1 VYLNHRLWAFT
12 EGVRL
17 RIAGTTL
24 AGLLAV
30 LAGTARLALLGWVLG
45 RVLAGD
51 SLAHLAWP
59 VAGVAALVA
68 GRGLLE
74 YGRTMVAHHTAARVQ
89 WRLRGRIYE
98 QITALGPAHFT
109 QTRTGDVILSVVEG
123 VQQLEVYFGQ
133 YLPQLFVSALTPFLI
148 FAVVA
153 VIDLRLAAVFLAAAL
168 GTFLLPTLWHRWD
181 SRHSLARSTAYAAY
195 GAEFL
200 DAIQGLRTLAAF
212 GQSQSRAQLLEE
224 RGRALFQA
232 TMWLLSTN
240 TLARGISDVCIAMG
254 AAVALAIGAHR
265 VQAGQMELTA
275 LVVVLML
282 GVEIFRPLRELRVVL
297 HQGMLGLSAAQGI
310 LALLAVHPQVTDAA
324 RTPDATRVNDAVGGL
339 GGGATPLPPDQ
350 NNRFTANPPIA
361 NPLTA
366 NPLTANPPI
375 DPSITFEHVTFAY
388 PGGRRAALEELSFRV
403 AAGERVG
410 VVGASGAGKSTIS
423 RLLLRFADPT
433 TGRVTIGGRDLR
445 ALSLHELRRLI
456 AVVSQDTYLFHG
468 TIEENLRM
476 GRPEASQAE
485 LEAAARSA
493 NVHDAIAALP
503 QGYQTVVGERGVRLS
518 GGQRQRIA
526 IARALLRDAPILI
539 LDEAL
544 SSVDAESEA
553 AIQDAL
559 DRLMRGRTTLIF
571 AHRLSSIIGADRILV
586 LDEGRVAESGT
597 HAALMAGDGVYRRLM
612 TGQAAGARDEIF
624 ADGGDEDVVGSNGD
638 ARAPRDTAAAGAPT
652 EEPPAVLRAA
662 GPSWWEVGRI
672 LVGLAAGYHA
682 RLVVTFVLGVA
693 RVAALIGV
701 GLLSALVVR
710 AVSRGEA
717 TRGLLVA
724 LLIVAPLAGVLH
736 WLESWFAH
744 DMAYRLL
751 ADMRMRFFRKLV
763 ALGPA
768 YLASRRTGDLLG
780 VATHDI
786 ELIEYFFAHTI
797 TPGLVAVLVPAVVLA
812 TLATF
817 GWPMALAVLPFL
829 AYAGLSPVLGRA
841 RIDRLSARARE
852 ASGELNAHAVDS
864 VQGLAEIVAFQQE
877 ARRGEALTD
886 RARAYADARMPF
898 LADLARQS
906 ALQEVATGLGGL
918 AVTMAGAALV
928 AAGRLESA
936 MLPLLTLLAMS
947 AFVPVW
953 EIAQVGRQLADTLAA
968 TRRVHAVHGEPV
980 LIADGPGVARPR
992 ARREDAAAIALH
1004 GVTFTYP
1011 GRRQPALLD
1020 VSFTVPAG
1028 ATVALVGPS
1037 GAGKTTIA
1045 SLLLRFWDPNAGAI
1059 TLGGHDLRQWTLE
1072 DLRRHIA
1079 LVAQDTHLFN
1089 DTLGGNIRIAR
1100 PEATEAEL
1108 AAAMEGAA
1116 LLPLVRS
1123 LPDGL
1128 DTRVGERG
1136 LQLSGGQ
1143 RQRVAIA
1150 RAFLRDAPVL
1160 ILDEATSHLDAV
1172 NEQVVQ
1178 EALTSLARARTTIV
1192 IAHRLSTVRAADQIV
1207 VLDEGRLIEQGR
1219 HEDLLRRRGLYA
1231 RLVSRQVA
1239 AAIAS

>member
-1 VYLNHRLWAFT
+1 MYLNPRLWAFT
-12 EGVRL
+12 RGVRL
-17 RIAGTTL
+17 RIVGTTL

-51 SLAHLAWP
+51 SLARLVWP
-59 VAGVAALVA
+59 VAGVATLIAL
-68 GRGLLE
+68 RGLLE

-89 WRLRGRIYE
+89 HRLRGRLYE
-98 QITALGPAHFT
+98 QITALGPAHFI

-133 YLPQLFVSALTPFLI
+133 FLPQLFVSALTPFLI

-153 VIDLRLAAVFLAAAL
+153 AIDLPLAFVFLVAAI
-168 GTFLLPTLWHRWD
+168 GSFLMPTLWHRWD
-181 SRHSLARSTAYAAY
+181 SRHSLARSRSYAAY

-212 GQSQSRAQLLEE
+212 GQSQSRARLLEE

-240 TLARGISDVCIAMG
+240 TLARGISDVCIALG
-254 AAVALAIGAHR
+254 AATALAIGSYR
-265 VQAGQMELTA
+265 VQGGHMELTA

-282 GVEIFRPLRELRVVL
+282 GVEIFRPLRELRTVL
-297 HQGMLGLSAAQGI
+297 HQGMLGLSAAQSI
-310 LALLAVHPQVTDAA
+310 LALLALKPSVADTA
-324 RTPDATRVNDAVGGL
+324 G
-339 GGGATPLPPDQ
+339 
-350 NNRFTANPPIA
+350 NRSQKLAPA
-361 NPLTA
+361 
-366 NPLTANPPI
+366 
-375 DPSITFEHVTFAY
+375 ITFEGVTFSY
-388 PGGRRAALEELSFRV
+388 PGGRRAALEELSFSV

-433 TGRVTIGGRDLR
+433 TGRVTIGGHDLR
-445 ALSLHELRRLI
+445 ELSLRDLRRLI

-476 GRPEASQAE
+476 GRPDASQAE
-485 LEAAARSA
+485 LETAARNA
-493 NVHDAIAALP
+493 NMHDAILALP

-571 AHRLSSIIGADRILV
+571 AHRLSSIIGADRLLV

-597 HAALMAGDGVYRRLM
+597 HTALMAGDGVYRRLM
-612 TGQAAGARDEIF
+612 AGQAAGGPDGVIGDGRDGAAAAEPG
-624 ADGGDEDVVGSNGD
+624 AAPASGD
-638 ARAPRDTAAAGAPT
+638 AAVGAPT
-652 EEPPAVLRAA
+652 AEPAAILRAA
-662 GPSWWEVGRI
+662 GPGWWEVGRI
-672 LVGLAAGYHA
+672 LIAMASGYHG

-710 AVSRGEA
+710 AVSRGEPTGA
-717 TRGLLVA
+717 WLVS

-736 WLESWFAH
+736 WLESWLAH

-763 ALGPA
+763 ELGPA

-797 TPGLVAVLVPAVVLA
+797 TPGLVAVLVPAVVLG

-829 AYAGLSPVLGRA
+829 AYAALSPVLGRG

-852 ASGELNAHAVDS
+852 ASGELNAHTVDS
-864 VQGLAEIVAFQQE
+864 VQGLGEIVAFQQE
-877 ARRGEALTD
+877 AQRGEALA
-886 RARAYADARMPF
+886 ARALAYAGARMPF

-906 ALQEVATGLGGL
+906 ALQDVATGLGGL
-918 AVTMAGAALV
+918 AVTLVGAWLV
-928 AAGRLESA
+928 AAGRLEGA

-980 LIADGPGVARPR
+980 RIADGPGVPGP
-992 ARREDAAAIALH
+992 RREEAAAIALH

-1011 GRRQPALLD
+1011 GRRQPALQD

-1028 ATVALVGPS
+1028 AMVALVGPS

-1045 SLLLRFWDPNAGAI
+1045 SLLLRFWDPDAGAI
-1059 TLGGHDLRQWTLE
+1059 TLGGHDLRRWRLE
-1072 DLRRHIA
+1072 GLRREIA

-1100 PEATEAEL
+1100 PEATPAEVEAAIER
-1108 AAAMEGAA
+1108 AS

-1123 LPDGL
+1123 LPEGL

-1150 RAFLRDAPVL
+1150 RAFLREAPVL

-1178 EALTSLARARTTIV
+1178 EALAGLTRSRTTIV

-1207 VLDEGRLIEQGR
+1207 VLDEGRVVEQGR
-1219 HEDLLRRRGLYA
+1219 HDDLLRRRGLYA

>member
-1 VYLNHRLWAFT
+1 VYIDGWLWAFT
-12 EGVRL
+12 RGVRL
-17 RIAGTTL
+17 RIAGATL
-24 AGLLAV
+24 AGLLSV
-30 LAGTARLALLGWVLG
+30 LVGTARLALLGWVLG
-45 RVLAGD
+45 RLLGGD
-51 SLAHLAWP
+51 SLGRLAWP

-68 GRGLLE
+68 LRGVLE
-74 YGRTMVAHHTAARVQ
+74 YGRAMVAHHTAARVQ
-89 WRLRGRIYE
+89 ARLRGTLYA

-109 QTRTGDVILSVVEG
+109 QARTGDVILSVVEG

-133 YLPQLFVSALTPFLI
+133 YLPQLFVSALTPLLI
-148 FAVVA
+148 FAIVA
-153 VIDLRLAAVFLAAAL
+153 AIDLPLAGVILAAAVA
-168 GTFLLPTLWHRWD
+168 TFLLPAFWHRWD
-181 SRHSLARSTAYAAY
+181 SRHSLARSQAYKAY

-212 GQSQSRAQLLEE
+212 GQSGARARLLEE
-224 RGRALFQA
+224 RGRSLFQA
-232 TMWLLSTN
+232 TMWLLGTN
-240 TLARGISDVCIAMG
+240 TMARGISDVCIALG
-254 AAVALAIGAHR
+254 AAVALALGAHR
-265 VQAGQMELTA
+265 VQAGSMELTA

-282 GVEIFRPLRELRVVL
+282 GVEIFRPLRELRTVL

-310 LALLAVHPQVTDAA
+310 RQLLAVKPQVLDIG
-324 RTPDATRVNDAVGGL
+324 TRESTTNSTTASGPSQAVGGL
-339 GGGATPLPPDQ
+339 GGGAAPLPPDQ
-350 NNRFTANPPIA
+350 DNRFIAAPPIQ
-361 NPLTA
+361 
-366 NPLTANPPI
+366 
-375 DPSITFEHVTFAY
+375 PSIAFEHVTFAY
-388 PGGRRAALEELSFRV
+388 PGGRGPALRELAFQV
-403 AAGERVG
+403 AAGERIG

-433 TGRVTIGGRDLR
+433 AGRVTVGGHDLR
-445 ALSLHELRRLI
+445 ELSLHDLRRLI

-468 TIEENLRM
+468 TVEDNLRM
-476 GRPEASQAE
+476 GRPDASQAE
-485 LEAAARSA
+485 LEAAARDA
-493 NVHDAIAALP
+493 NVHDTIVALP
-503 QGYQTVVGERGVRLS
+503 QGYRTVVGERGVRLS

-553 AIQDAL
+553 AIQEAL

-597 HAALMAGDGVYRRLM
+597 HATLMARDGVYRRLM
-612 TGQAAGARDEIF
+612 AGQA
-624 ADGGDEDVVGSNGD
+624 GGGRGGGLGD
-638 ARAPRDTAAAGAPT
+638 AASEEAESAAATAGDVGGGG
-652 EEPPAVLRAA
+652 EEAPAVLRAT
-662 GPSWWEVGRI
+662 GPGWREVGRI
-672 LVGLAAGYHA
+672 LFGLASGYHG

-710 AVSRGEA
+710 AVSRGEP
-717 TRGLLVA
+717 TRALLAA
-724 LLIVAPLAGVLH
+724 LLIVAPSAGVLH
-736 WLESWFAH
+736 WLESWLAH

-768 YLASRRTGDLLG
+768 YLSARRTGDLLG

-797 TPGLVAVLVPAVVLA
+797 TPGLVAVLVPAVVLG
-812 TLATF
+812 TLAVF
-817 GWPMALAVLPFL
+817 GWAMAAAVVPFL

-877 ARRGEALTD
+877 AHRGEALTARATAYA
-886 RARAYADARMPF
+886 RARIPF

-906 ALQEVATGLGGL
+906 ALQDVATGLGGL
-918 AVTMAGAALV
+918 AVTVVGAWLV
-928 AAGRLESA
+928 ASGRLEGA

-968 TRRVHAVHGEPV
+968 TRRVHAVHAEPV
-980 LIADGPGVARPR
+980 RIADGPGVALPGPR
-992 ARREDAAAIALH
+992 RDDAAAIALH
-1004 GVTFTYP
+1004 DVTFTYP
-1011 GRRQPALLD
+1011 GRRRPALAA

-1045 SLLLRFWDPNAGAI
+1045 SLLLRFWDPERGAI
-1059 TLGGHDLRQWTLE
+1059 TLGGHDLRAWALE

-1089 DTLGGNIRIAR
+1089 DTLAGNIRIAR
-1100 PEATEAEL
+1100 PDASGAEL
-1108 AAAMEGAA
+1108 AAAIERAA
-1116 LLPLVRS
+1116 LGLLVAGLPE
-1123 LPDGL
+1123 GL
-1128 DTRVGERG
+1128 DTKVGERG

-1172 NEQVVQ
+1172 NEQIVQ
-1178 EALTSLARARTTIV
+1178 EALVSLARARTTIV

-1207 VLDEGRLIEQGR
+1207 VLDEGRVIEQGR

-1239 AAIAS
+1239 AVVAS

>member
-1 VYLNHRLWAFT
+1 VYLNRRLWAFT
-12 EGVRL
+12 RGVRL

-30 LAGTARLALLGWVLG
+30 LAGSARLALLGWVLG

-51 SLAHLAWP
+51 SLAELAWP
-59 VAGVAALVA
+59 VAGVAALIA
-68 GRGLLE
+68 LRGLLE

-89 WRLRGRIYE
+89 RGLRGRLYD

-109 QTRTGDVILSVVEG
+109 HTRTGDVILSVVEG

-153 VIDLRLAAVFLAAAL
+153 AIDPPLASVFLLAAIA
-168 GTFLLPTLWHRWD
+168 TFLLPTLWHRWD
-181 SRHSLARSTAYAAY
+181 SRHSLARSKAYAAY

-200 DAIQGLRTLAAF
+200 DAVQGLRTLAAF
-212 GQSQSRAQLLEE
+212 GQSQSRARLLEE

-254 AAVALAIGAHR
+254 ASVALAIGAYR

-310 LALLAVHPQVTDAA
+310 LSLLALKPSV
-324 RTPDATRVNDAVGGL
+324 
-339 GGGATPLPPDQ
+339 PDQ
-350 NNRFTANPPIA
+350 GQGQSPSQG
-361 NPLTA
+361 LE
-366 NPLTANPPI
+366 
-375 DPSITFEHVTFAY
+375 PSIGFEGVTFSY
-388 PGGRRAALEELSFRV
+388 PGGRGPALEQLSFRV

-433 TGRVTIGGRDLR
+433 VGRVTLGGRDLR
-445 ALSLHELRRLI
+445 ELSLRELRRLI

-476 GRPEASQAE
+476 GRPEASQAA

-493 NVHDAIAALP
+493 NIHDAIAALP

-559 DRLMRGRTTLIF
+559 DRLMRGRTTVIF

-597 HAALMAGDGVYRRLM
+597 HPELIARDGAYRRLM
-612 TGQAAGARDEIF
+612 AGQAGGGAAVL
-624 ADGGDEDVVGSNGD
+624 ADGGAEAAAERNGD
-638 ARAPRDTAAAGAPT
+638 ARAPVDEAPAAPAA
-652 EEPPAVLRAA
+652 EAPAVLRAA
-662 GPSWWEVGRI
+662 GPGWREVGRI
-672 LVGLAAGYHA
+672 LMGMAAGYHG

-710 AVSRGEA
+710 AVSRGEPTGA
-717 TRGLLVA
+717 LLVA

-736 WLESWFAH
+736 WLESWLAH

-763 ALGPA
+763 ELGPA

-812 TLATF
+812 TLAAF

-829 AYAGLSPVLGRA
+829 AYAALSPVLGRA

-852 ASGELNAHAVDS
+852 ASGELNAHTVDS

-877 ARRGEALTD
+877 AERGLALSE
-886 RARAYADARMPF
+886 RARAYAGARMPF

-906 ALQEVATGLGGL
+906 TLQEVATGLGGL
-918 AVTMAGAALV
+918 AVTLVGAWLV
-928 AAGRLESA
+928 AAGRLEGA

-980 LIADGPGVARPR
+980 RIADGPGVPGPR
-992 ARREDAAAIALH
+992 RGEAAAIALH
-1004 GVTFTYP
+1004 AVTFTYP

-1045 SLLLRFWDPNAGAI
+1045 SLLLRFWDPGAGAI
-1059 TLGGHDLRQWTLE
+1059 TLAGHDLRQWRL
-1072 DLRRHIA
+1072 DALRREIA

-1100 PEATEAEL
+1100 PEAIPAEV
-1108 AAAMEGAA
+1108 AAAVERAS
-1116 LLPLVRS
+1116 LVPLVRA
-1123 LPDGL
+1123 LPEGL

-1178 EALTSLARARTTIV
+1178 EALAGLARARTTIV

-1207 VLDEGRLIEQGR
+1207 VLDEGRVVEQGR
-1219 HEDLLRRRGLYA
+1219 HDDLVRRRGLYA

-1239 AAIAS
+1239 AIAS

>member
-1 VYLNHRLWAFT
+1 VYLNSRLWAFT
-12 EGVRL
+12 QGVRL

-51 SLAHLAWP
+51 SLAKLAWP
-59 VAGVAALVA
+59 VGGVAALIA
-68 GRGLLE
+68 LRGLLE

-89 WRLRGRIYE
+89 RRLRGRLYE

-133 YLPQLFVSALTPFLI
+133 FLPQLFVSALTPFLI
-148 FAVVA
+148 FVVVA
-153 VIDLRLAAVFLAAAL
+153 TIDLPLASVFFLAAIA
-168 GTFLLPTLWHRWD
+168 TFLMPTLWHRWD
-181 SRHSLARSTAYAAY
+181 SRHSLARSKTYAAY

-200 DAIQGLRTLAAF
+200 DAVQGLRTLAAF
-212 GQSQSRAQLLEE
+212 GQSQSRARLLEE

-240 TLARGISDVCIAMG
+240 TLARGISDVCIALG
-254 AAVALAIGAHR
+254 AAGALAIGAYR
-265 VQAGQMELTA
+265 VQAGHMELTA

-282 GVEIFRPLRELRVVL
+282 GVEIFRPLRELRTVL
-297 HQGMLGLSAAQGI
+297 HQGMLGLSAAQSI
-310 LALLAVHPQVTDAA
+310 LALLALKPTVAD
-324 RTPDATRVNDAVGGL
+324 
-339 GGGATPLPPDQ
+339 
-350 NNRFTANPPIA
+350 TASNGNQKLAPA
-361 NPLTA
+361 
-366 NPLTANPPI
+366 
-375 DPSITFEHVTFAY
+375 ITFEGVTFSY
-388 PGGRRAALEELSFRV
+388 PGGRRAALEELSFSV

-433 TGRVTIGGRDLR
+433 AGRVTIGGHDLR
-445 ALSLHELRRLI
+445 ALSLRDLRRLI

-476 GRPEASQAE
+476 GRPDASQAE
-485 LEAAARSA
+485 LEAAARDA
-493 NVHDAIAALP
+493 NMHDAIAALP

-553 AIQDAL
+553 AIQGAL
-559 DRLMRGRTTLIF
+559 DRLMRGRTTLVF

-597 HAALMAGDGVYRRLM
+597 HTALMAGDGVYRRLM
-612 TGQAAGARDEIF
+612 MGQAAGGAGGVIGDGRDGAV
-624 ADGGDEDVVGSNGD
+624 ADENGD
-638 ARAPRDTAAAGAPT
+638 APAADDTAANAPAA
-652 EEPPAVLRAA
+652 EPATILRAS
-662 GPSWWEVGRI
+662 GPGWWEVGRI
-672 LVGLAAGYHA
+672 LIAMASGYHA

-710 AVSRGEA
+710 AVSRGEPTGA
-717 TRGLLVA
+717 WLVS

-736 WLESWFAH
+736 WLESWLAH

-763 ALGPA
+763 ELGPA

-812 TLATF
+812 TLAIF
-817 GWPMALAVLPFL
+817 GWPLALAVLPFL
-829 AYAGLSPVLGRA
+829 AYAALSPVLGRT

-852 ASGELNAHAVDS
+852 ASGELNAHTVDS
-864 VQGLAEIVAFQQE
+864 VQGLGEIVAFQQE
-877 ARRGEALTD
+877 AQRGEALA
-886 RARAYADARMPF
+886 ARAMAYAGARMPF

-918 AVTMAGAALV
+918 AVTLAGAWLV
-928 AAGRLESA
+928 AGGRLEGA

-953 EIAQVGRQLADTLAA
+953 EIAQVGRQLADTLAS

-980 LIADGPGVARPR
+980 RIADGPGVPGPR
-992 ARREDAAAIALH
+992 RGEAAAIALH

-1028 ATVALVGPS
+1028 AMVALVGPS

-1045 SLLLRFWDPNAGAI
+1045 SLLLRFWDPDSGVI
-1059 TLGGHDLRQWTLE
+1059 TLGGHDLRRWRLE
-1072 DLRRHIA
+1072 GMRREIA

-1100 PEATEAEL
+1100 PEATAAEV
-1108 AAAMEGAA
+1108 AAAIEAA
-1116 LLPLVRS
+1116 SLLPLVRS
-1123 LPDGL
+1123 LPEGL

-1150 RAFLRDAPVL
+1150 RAFLREAPVL

-1178 EALTSLARARTTIV
+1178 EALAGLTRARTTIV

-1207 VLDEGRLIEQGR
+1207 VLDEGRVVEQGR
-1219 HEDLLRRRGLYA
+1219 HDDLLRRRGLYA

>member
-1 VYLNHRLWAFT
+1 MYIDGWLWAFT
-12 EGVRL
+12 RGVRL
-17 RIAGTTL
+17 RIAGATL
-24 AGLLAV
+24 AGLLSV
-30 LAGTARLALLGWVLG
+30 LVGTARLALLGWVLG
-45 RVLAGD
+45 RLLGGD
-51 SLAHLAWP
+51 SLGRLAWP

-68 GRGLLE
+68 LRGVLE
-74 YGRTMVAHHTAARVQ
+74 YGRAMVAHHTAARVQ
-89 WRLRGRIYE
+89 ARLRGTLYA

-109 QTRTGDVILSVVEG
+109 QARTGDVILSVVEG

-133 YLPQLFVSALTPFLI
+133 YLPQLFVSALTPLLI
-148 FAVVA
+148 FAIVA
-153 VIDLRLAAVFLAAAL
+153 AIDLPLAGVILAAAVA
-168 GTFLLPTLWHRWD
+168 TFLLPAFWHRWD
-181 SRHSLARSTAYAAY
+181 SRHSLARSQAYKAY

-212 GQSQSRAQLLEE
+212 GQSGARARLLEE
-224 RGRALFQA
+224 RGRSLFQA
-232 TMWLLSTN
+232 TMWLLGTN
-240 TLARGISDVCIAMG
+240 TMARGISDVCIALG
-254 AAVALAIGAHR
+254 AAVALALGAHR
-265 VQAGQMELTA
+265 VQAGSMELTA

-282 GVEIFRPLRELRVVL
+282 GVEIFRPLRELRTVL

-310 LALLAVHPQVTDAA
+310 RQLLAVKPQVLDIG
-324 RTPDATRVNDAVGGL
+324 TRESTTNSTTASGPSQAVGGL
-339 GGGATPLPPDQ
+339 GGGAAPLPPDQ
-350 NNRFTANPPIA
+350 DNRFIAAPPIQ
-361 NPLTA
+361 
-366 NPLTANPPI
+366 
-375 DPSITFEHVTFAY
+375 PSIAFEHVTFAY
-388 PGGRRAALEELSFRV
+388 PGGRGPALRELAFQV
-403 AAGERVG
+403 AAGERIG

-433 TGRVTIGGRDLR
+433 AGRVTVGGHDLR
-445 ALSLHELRRLI
+445 ELSLHDLRRLI

-468 TIEENLRM
+468 TVEDNLRM
-476 GRPEASQAE
+476 GRPDASQAE
-485 LEAAARSA
+485 LEAAARDA
-493 NVHDAIAALP
+493 NVHDTIVALP
-503 QGYQTVVGERGVRLS
+503 QGYRTVVGERGVRLS

-553 AIQDAL
+553 AIQEAL

-597 HAALMAGDGVYRRLM
+597 HATLMARDGVYRRLM
-612 TGQAAGARDEIF
+612 AGQA
-624 ADGGDEDVVGSNGD
+624 GGGRGGGLGD
-638 ARAPRDTAAAGAPT
+638 AASEEAESAAATAGDVGGGG
-652 EEPPAVLRAA
+652 EEAPAVLRAT
-662 GPSWWEVGRI
+662 GPGWREVGRI
-672 LVGLAAGYHA
+672 LFGLASGYHG

-710 AVSRGEA
+710 AVSRGEP
-717 TRGLLVA
+717 TRALLAA
-724 LLIVAPLAGVLH
+724 LLIVAPSAGVLH
-736 WLESWFAH
+736 WLESWLAH

-768 YLASRRTGDLLG
+768 YLSARRTGDLLG

-797 TPGLVAVLVPAVVLA
+797 TPGLVAVLVPAVVLG
-812 TLATF
+812 TLAVF
-817 GWPMALAVLPFL
+817 GWAMAAAVVPFL

-877 ARRGEALTD
+877 AHRGEALTARATAYA
-886 RARAYADARMPF
+886 RARIPF

-906 ALQEVATGLGGL
+906 ALQDVATGLGGL
-918 AVTMAGAALV
+918 AVTVVGAWLV
-928 AAGRLESA
+928 ASGRLEGA

-968 TRRVHAVHGEPV
+968 TRRVHAVHAEPV
-980 LIADGPGVARPR
+980 RIADGPGVALPGPR
-992 ARREDAAAIALH
+992 RDDAAAIALH
-1004 GVTFTYP
+1004 DVTFTYP
-1011 GRRQPALLD
+1011 GRRRPALAA

-1045 SLLLRFWDPNAGAI
+1045 SLLLRFWDPERGAI
-1059 TLGGHDLRQWTLE
+1059 TLGGHDLRAWALE

-1089 DTLGGNIRIAR
+1089 DTLAGNIRIAR
-1100 PEATEAEL
+1100 PDASGAEL
-1108 AAAMEGAA
+1108 AAAIERAA
-1116 LLPLVRS
+1116 LGLLVAGLPE
-1123 LPDGL
+1123 GL
-1128 DTRVGERG
+1128 DTKVGERG

-1172 NEQVVQ
+1172 NEQIVQ
-1178 EALTSLARARTTIV
+1178 EALVSLARARTTIV

-1207 VLDEGRLIEQGR
+1207 VLDEGRVIEQGR

-1239 AAIAS
+1239 AAVAS

>member
-1 VYLNHRLWAFT
+1 MYVDAWLWAFT
-12 EGVRL
+12 RGVRG
-17 RIAGTTL
+17 RIAGATV
-24 AGLLAV
+24 AGLLSV
-30 LAGTARLALLGWVLG
+30 LVGTARLALLGWVLG
-45 RVLAGD
+45 RLLTGAPLAR
-51 SLAHLAWP
+51 LAWP
-59 VAGVAALVA
+59 VAGVAALIA
-68 GRGLLE
+68 LRGVLE
-74 YGRTMVAHHTAARVQ
+74 YGRAMVAHHTAARVQ
-89 WRLRGRIYE
+89 ARLRGTLYA

-109 QTRTGDVILSVVEG
+109 QARTGDVILSVVEG

-133 YLPQLFVSALTPFLI
+133 YLPQLFVSALTPLLI
-148 FAVVA
+148 FAIVA
-153 VIDLRLAAVFLAAAL
+153 AIDLPLAGVILAAAVA
-168 GTFLLPTLWHRWD
+168 TFVLPAFWHRWD
-181 SRHSLARSTAYAAY
+181 SRHSLARSQAYKAY

-212 GQSQSRAQLLEE
+212 GQSQSRARLLEE
-224 RGRALFQA
+224 RGHSLFQA
-232 TMWLLSTN
+232 TMWLLGTN
-240 TLARGISDVCIAMG
+240 TMARGISDMCIALG
-254 AAVALAIGAHR
+254 AAVALALGAHR
-265 VQAGQMELTA
+265 VQAGSMELTV

-282 GVEIFRPLRELRVVL
+282 GVEIFRPLRELRTVL

-310 LALLAVHPQVTDAA
+310 RDLLALRPQVLDH
-324 RTPDATRVNDAVGGL
+324 
-339 GGGATPLPPDQ
+339 ATP
-350 NNRFTANPPIA
+350 RTAGSIQ
-361 NPLTA
+361 
-366 NPLTANPPI
+366 
-375 DPSITFEHVTFAY
+375 PSIAFEHVTFAY
-388 PGGRRAALEELSFRV
+388 PGGRGPSLRGLAFEV

-433 TGRVTIGGRDLR
+433 AGRVTVGGHDLRDL
-445 ALSLHELRRLI
+445 ALHDLRRLI

-468 TIEENLRM
+468 TVEDNLRM
-476 GRPEASQAE
+476 GRPDASQAE
-485 LEAAARSA
+485 LEAAARDA
-493 NVHDAIAALP
+493 NVHDTIAALP
-503 QGYQTVVGERGVRLS
+503 QGYRTVVGERGVRLS

-553 AIQDAL
+553 AIQEAL

-571 AHRLSSIIGADRILV
+571 AHRLSSVIGADRILV
-586 LDEGRVAESGT
+586 LDDGHVAESGT
-597 HAALMAGDGVYRRLM
+597 HAALMGRDGVYRRLM
-612 TGQAAGARDEIF
+612 AGQAGGARD
-624 ADGGDEDVVGSNGD
+624 GGLGDDAPSGSD
-638 ARAPRDTAAAGAPT
+638 PATAAAGDSGAGG
-652 EEPPAVLRAA
+652 EEAPAVLRAT
-662 GPSWWEVGRI
+662 GPGWREVGRI
-672 LVGLAAGYHA
+672 LFGLASGYHT

-710 AVSRGEA
+710 AVSRGEP
-717 TRGLLVA
+717 TRGLLAA
-724 LLIVAPLAGVLH
+724 LLIVAPAAGVLH
-736 WLESWFAH
+736 WLESWLAH

-768 YLASRRTGDLLG
+768 YLSARRTGDLLG

-797 TPGLVAVLVPAVVLA
+797 TPGLVAVLVPAAVLA
-812 TLATF
+812 TLAVF
-817 GWPMALAVLPFL
+817 GWPMAVAVVPFL

-877 ARRGEALTD
+877 AHRGAALA
-886 RARAYADARMPF
+886 ARAADYAAARMPF

-906 ALQEVATGLGGL
+906 ALQDAATGLGGL
-918 AVTMAGAALV
+918 AVTVVGAWLV
-928 AAGRLESA
+928 ASGQLDRA

-968 TRRVHAVHGEPV
+968 TRRVHAVHAEPV
-980 LIADGPGVARPR
+980 RIADGPGVALPGPR
-992 ARREDAAAIALH
+992 RDDAAAIALH
-1004 GVTFTYP
+1004 DVTFTYP
-1011 GRRQPALLD
+1011 GRQRPALAA

-1045 SLLLRFWDPNAGAI
+1045 SLLLRFWDPERGAI
-1059 TLGGHDLRQWTLE
+1059 TLAGHDLRAWTLE

-1100 PEATEAEL
+1100 PDASPADL
-1108 AAAMEGAA
+1108 AAAIERAA
-1116 LLPLVRS
+1116 LGSLVAGLPEG
-1123 LPDGL
+1123 PD
-1128 DTRVGERG
+1128 TKVGERG

-1178 EALTSLARARTTIV
+1178 EALVSLARARTTIV

-1207 VLDEGRLIEQGR
+1207 VLDEGRVIEQGR

-1239 AAIAS
+1239 AAVAS

>member
-1 VYLNHRLWAFT
+1 MYLNPRLWAFT
-12 EGVRL
+12 RGVRL

-51 SLAHLAWP
+51 SLARLAWP
-59 VAGVAALVA
+59 VAGVAALIA
-68 GRGLLE
+68 LRGLLE
-74 YGRTMVAHHTAARVQ
+74 YWRTMVAHHTAARVQ
-89 WRLRGRIYE
+89 RRLRGRLYE

-133 YLPQLFVSALTPFLI
+133 FLPQLFVSALTPFLI

-153 VIDLRLAAVFLAAAL
+153 AIDLPLAFVFLVAAIA
-168 GTFLLPTLWHRWD
+168 TFLMPALWHRWD
-181 SRHSLARSTAYAAY
+181 SRGSLARSKTYAAY

-212 GQSQSRAQLLEE
+212 GQSQSRARLLEE

-232 TMWLLSTN
+232 TMWVLSTN
-240 TLARGISDVCIAMG
+240 TLARGISDVCIAVG
-254 AAVALAIGAHR
+254 AATALAIGSYR
-265 VQAGQMELTA
+265 VQGGHMELTA

-282 GVEIFRPLRELRVVL
+282 GVEIFRPLRELRTVL
-297 HQGMLGLSAAQGI
+297 HQGMLGLSAAQSI
-310 LALLAVHPQVTDAA
+310 LSLLAVKPQVTDIA
-324 RTPDATRVNDAVGGL
+324 ATRESHAVGGL

-350 NNRFTANPPIA
+350 NIRFTADAQIQPA
-361 NPLTA
+361 
-366 NPLTANPPI
+366 
-375 DPSITFEHVTFAY
+375 ITFEDVTFSY
-388 PGGRRAALEELSFRV
+388 PGGRRAALEALSFSV

-433 TGRVTIGGRDLR
+433 TGRVTVGGHDLR
-445 ALSLHELRRLI
+445 ELSLRDLRRLI

-476 GRPEASQAE
+476 GRPDASQAE
-485 LEAAARSA
+485 LETAARNA
-493 NVHDAIAALP
+493 NMHDAIMALP

-597 HAALMAGDGVYRRLM
+597 HAALMARDGVYRRLM
-612 TGQAAGARDEIF
+612 AGQAAGP
-624 ADGGDEDVVGSNGD
+624 ADRVIGD
-638 ARAPRDTAAAGAPT
+638 ARDGAAAETGAAAAAGDAVGAPT
-652 EEPPAVLRAA
+652 AEPAAILRAA
-662 GPSWWEVGRI
+662 GPGWWQVGRI
-672 LVGLAAGYHA
+672 LIAMAAGYHG

-710 AVSRGEA
+710 AVSRGEPTGA
-717 TRGLLVA
+717 WLVA

-736 WLESWFAH
+736 WLESWLAH

-763 ALGPA
+763 ELGPA

-829 AYAGLSPVLGRA
+829 AYAALSPLLGRA

-852 ASGELNAHAVDS
+852 ASGELNAHTVDS
-864 VQGLAEIVAFQQE
+864 VQGLGEIVAFQQE
-877 ARRGEALTD
+877 AQRGEALA
-886 RARAYADARMPF
+886 ARAMAYAGARMPF

-918 AVTMAGAALV
+918 AVTLVGAWLV
-928 AAGRLESA
+928 AGGRLEGA

-968 TRRVHAVHGEPV
+968 TRRVHAVHREPV
-980 LIADGPGVARPR
+980 RVADGPGVPGPR
-992 ARREDAAAIALH
+992 RQEAAAIALH

-1011 GRRQPALLD
+1011 GRRQPALQD

-1028 ATVALVGPS
+1028 AMVALVGPS

-1045 SLLLRFWDPNAGAI
+1045 SLLLRFWDPDAGAI
-1059 TLGGHDLRQWTLE
+1059 TLGGHDLRRWRLE
-1072 DLRRHIA
+1072 GLRREIA

-1100 PEATEAEL
+1100 PEATSADVT
-1108 AAAMEGAA
+1108 AAIERASLM
-1116 LLPLVRS
+1116 PLVRS
-1123 LPDGL
+1123 LPEGL

-1150 RAFLRDAPVL
+1150 RAFLREAPVL

-1178 EALTSLARARTTIV
+1178 EALAGLTRSRTTIV

-1207 VLDEGRLIEQGR
+1207 VLDEGRVVEQGR

>member
-1 VYLNHRLWAFT
+1 MYLNPRLWAFT
-12 EGVRL
+12 RGVRL

-51 SLAHLAWP
+51 SLARLAWP
-59 VAGVAALVA
+59 VAGVAALIA
-68 GRGLLE
+68 LRGLLE
-74 YGRTMVAHHTAARVQ
+74 YWRTMVAHHTAARVQ
-89 WRLRGRIYE
+89 RRLRGRLYE

-133 YLPQLFVSALTPFLI
+133 FLPQLFVSALTPFLI

-153 VIDLRLAAVFLAAAL
+153 AIDLPLAFVFLVAAIA
-168 GTFLLPTLWHRWD
+168 TFLMPALWHRWD
-181 SRHSLARSTAYAAY
+181 SRGSLARSKTYAAY

-212 GQSQSRAQLLEE
+212 GQSQSRARLLEE

-232 TMWLLSTN
+232 TMWVLSTN
-240 TLARGISDVCIAMG
+240 TLARGISDVCIAVG
-254 AAVALAIGAHR
+254 AATALAIGSYR
-265 VQAGQMELTA
+265 VQGGHMELTA

-282 GVEIFRPLRELRVVL
+282 GVEIFRPLRELRTVL
-297 HQGMLGLSAAQGI
+297 HQGMLGLSAAQSI
-310 LALLAVHPQVTDAA
+310 LSLLAVKPQVTDIA
-324 RTPDATRVNDAVGGL
+324 ATRESHAEGGL
-339 GGGATPLPPDQ
+339 GGGATRLPPDQ
-350 NNRFTANPPIA
+350 NIRFTADAQIQPA
-361 NPLTA
+361 
-366 NPLTANPPI
+366 
-375 DPSITFEHVTFAY
+375 ITFEDVTFSY
-388 PGGRRAALEELSFRV
+388 PGGRRAALEALSFSV

-433 TGRVTIGGRDLR
+433 TGRVTVGGRDLR
-445 ALSLHELRRLI
+445 ELSLRDLRRLI

-476 GRPEASQAE
+476 GRPDASQAE
-485 LEAAARSA
+485 LETAARHA
-493 NVHDAIAALP
+493 NMHDAIMALP
-503 QGYQTVVGERGVRLS
+503 QGYQTMVGERGVRLS

-586 LDEGRVAESGT
+586 LDEGRVVESGT

-612 TGQAAGARDEIF
+612 AGQAAGPADRAIGDGRDGAVAETG
-624 ADGGDEDVVGSNGD
+624 A
-638 ARAPRDTAAAGAPT
+638 AAAAGDAVGAPT
-652 EEPPAVLRAA
+652 AEPAAVLRAA
-662 GPSWWEVGRI
+662 GPGWWEVGRI
-672 LVGLAAGYHA
+672 LIAMAAGYHG

-701 GLLSALVVR
+701 GLLGALVVR
-710 AVSRGEA
+710 AVSRGEPTGA
-717 TRGLLVA
+717 WLVA

-736 WLESWFAH
+736 WLESWLAH

-763 ALGPA
+763 ELGPA

-817 GWPMALAVLPFL
+817 GWPMALAVVPFL
-829 AYAGLSPVLGRA
+829 AYAALSPVLGRA

-852 ASGELNAHAVDS
+852 ASGELNAHTVDS
-864 VQGLAEIVAFQQE
+864 VQGLGEIVAFQQE
-877 ARRGEALTD
+877 AQRGEALA
-886 RARAYADARMPF
+886 ARAMAYAGARMPF

-918 AVTMAGAALV
+918 AVTLVGAWLV
-928 AAGRLESA
+928 AGGRLEGA

-968 TRRVHAVHGEPV
+968 TRRVHAVHREPV
-980 LIADGPGVARPR
+980 RVADGPGVPGPR
-992 ARREDAAAIALH
+992 RQAAAAIALH

-1011 GRRQPALLD
+1011 GRRQPALQD

-1028 ATVALVGPS
+1028 AMVALVGPS

-1045 SLLLRFWDPNAGAI
+1045 SLLLRFWDPDAGAI
-1059 TLGGHDLRQWTLE
+1059 TLGGHDLRRWRLE
-1072 DLRRHIA
+1072 GLRREIA

-1100 PEATEAEL
+1100 PEATSADVT
-1108 AAAMEGAA
+1108 AAIERASLM
-1116 LLPLVRS
+1116 PLVRS
-1123 LPDGL
+1123 LPEGL
-1128 DTRVGERG
+1128 DTRVGEHG

-1150 RAFLRDAPVL
+1150 RAFLREAPVL

-1178 EALTSLARARTTIV
+1178 EALAGLTRSRTTIV

-1207 VLDEGRLIEQGR
+1207 VLDEGRVVEQGR

>member
-1 VYLNHRLWAFT
+1 MYLDGWLWAFT
-12 EGVRL
+12 RGVRL
-17 RIAGTTL
+17 RIAGATL
-24 AGLLAV
+24 AGLLSV
-30 LAGTARLALLGWVLG
+30 LVGTARLALLGWVLG
-45 RVLAGD
+45 RLLTGD
-51 SLAHLAWP
+51 ALTRLLWP
-59 VAGVAALVA
+59 VAGVAALIA
-68 GRGLLE
+68 LRGALE
-74 YGRTMVAHHTAARVQ
+74 YGRAMVAHHTAAQVQ
-89 WRLRGRIYE
+89 ARLRGTLYA

-109 QTRTGDVILSVVEG
+109 QARTGDVILSVVEG

-133 YLPQLFVSALTPFLI
+133 YLPQLFVSALTPLLI
-148 FAVVA
+148 FAIVA
-153 VIDLRLAAVFLAAAL
+153 VIDLPLAGVILAAAMA
-168 GTFLLPTLWHRWD
+168 TFLLPTFWHRWD
-181 SRHSLARSTAYAAY
+181 SRHSLARSQAYKAY

-212 GQSQSRAQLLEE
+212 GQSASRARLLEE
-224 RGRALFQA
+224 RGLSLFQA
-232 TMWLLSTN
+232 TMWLLGTN
-240 TLARGISDVCIAMG
+240 TMARGISDVCIALG
-254 AAVALAIGAHR
+254 AAVALALGAHR
-265 VQAGQMELTA
+265 VQAGRMELTV

-310 LALLAVHPQVTDAA
+310 RQLLALQPQV
-324 RTPDATRVNDAVGGL
+324 L
-339 GGGATPLPPDQ
+339 DQ
-350 NNRFTANPPIA
+350 DDH
-361 NPLTA
+361 LTA
-366 NPLTANPPI
+366 SSI
-375 DPSITFEHVTFAY
+375 QPSITFEHVTFAY
-388 PGGRRAALEELSFRV
+388 PGGRRPALRELAFQV

-433 TGRVTIGGRDLR
+433 AGRVTVGGHDLR
-445 ALSLHELRRLI
+445 DLSLHDLRCLI

-468 TIEENLRM
+468 TVEDNLRM
-476 GRPEASQAE
+476 GRPDASQAE
-485 LEAAARSA
+485 LEAAARDA
-493 NVHDAIAALP
+493 NVHDTIVALP

-553 AIQDAL
+553 AIQEAL

-571 AHRLSSIIGADRILV
+571 AHRLSSVIGADRILV
-586 LDEGRVAESGT
+586 LDDGHVAESGT
-597 HAALMAGDGVYRRLM
+597 HAALMARDGVYRRLM
-612 TGQAAGARDEIF
+612 AGQAGGGRDGGLGDDGPEGAESDAATAAGEDAGA
-624 ADGGDEDVVGSNGD
+624 GGAE
-638 ARAPRDTAAAGAPT
+638 A
-652 EEPPAVLRAA
+652 PAVLRAA
-662 GPSWWEVGRI
+662 GPGWHEVGRI
-672 LVGLAAGYHA
+672 LFGLVSGYHA
-682 RLVVTFVLGVA
+682 RLVITFVLGVA

-710 AVSRGEA
+710 AVSRGA
-717 TRGLLVA
+717 PTRALLVA
-724 LLIVAPLAGVLH
+724 LLIVAPAAGVLH
-736 WLESWFAH
+736 WLESWLAH

-768 YLASRRTGDLLG
+768 YLSARRTGDLLG

-797 TPGLVAVLVPAVVLA
+797 TPGLVAVLVPAAVLA
-812 TLATF
+812 TLALF
-817 GWPMALAVLPFL
+817 GWPMAVAVVPFL

-877 ARRGEALTD
+877 AHRGEALA
-886 RARAYADARMPF
+886 ARATAYAEARMPF
-898 LADLARQS
+898 LADLARQT
-906 ALQEVATGLGGL
+906 ALQDVATGLGGL
-918 AVTMAGAALV
+918 AVTVVGAWLV
-928 AAGRLESA
+928 ASGRLESA

-968 TRRVHAVHGEPV
+968 TRRVHAVHAEPV
-980 LIADGPGVARPR
+980 RIADGPGVTLPGPR
-992 ARREDAAAIALH
+992 RDDAAAIALH
-1004 GVTFTYP
+1004 DVTFTYP
-1011 GRRQPALLD
+1011 GRRRPALAA

-1045 SLLLRFWDPNAGAI
+1045 SLLLRFWDPERGAI
-1059 TLGGHDLRQWTLE
+1059 TLAGHDLRAWALE

-1100 PEATEAEL
+1100 PDASPADL
-1108 AAAMEGAA
+1108 AAAIERAA
-1116 LLPLVRS
+1116 LGPLVAG
-1123 LPDGL
+1123 LPEGL
-1128 DTRVGERG
+1128 DTKVGERG

-1178 EALTSLARARTTIV
+1178 EALVSLARARTTIV

-1207 VLDEGRLIEQGR
+1207 VLDEGRVIEQGR

-1239 AAIAS
+1239 AAVAS

>member
-1 VYLNHRLWAFT
+1 VYLDGWLWAFT
-12 EGVRL
+12 RGVRG
-17 RIAGTTL
+17 RIAGATV
-24 AGLLAV
+24 AGLLSV
-30 LAGTARLALLGWVLG
+30 LVGTARLALLGWVLG
-45 RVLAGD
+45 RLLAGD
-51 SLAHLAWP
+51 PLGRLAWP
-59 VAGVAALVA
+59 VAGVAALIA
-68 GRGLLE
+68 LRGVLE
-74 YGRTMVAHHTAARVQ
+74 YGRAMVAHHTAARVQ
-89 WRLRGRIYE
+89 ARLRERLYA

-109 QTRTGDVILSVVEG
+109 QARTGDVILSVVEG

-133 YLPQLFVSALTPFLI
+133 YLPQLFVSALTPLLI
-148 FAVVA
+148 FAIVA
-153 VIDLRLAAVFLAAAL
+153 AIDLPLAGVILAAAVA
-168 GTFLLPTLWHRWD
+168 TFLLPTLWHRWD
-181 SRHSLARSTAYAAY
+181 SRHSLARSQAYKAY

-212 GQSQSRAQLLEE
+212 GQSGSRARLLEE
-224 RGRALFQA
+224 RGLSLFQA
-232 TMWLLSTN
+232 TMWLLGAN
-240 TLARGISDVCIAMG
+240 TMARGISDVCIALG
-254 AAVALAIGAHR
+254 AAVALALGAHR
-265 VQAGQMELTA
+265 VQAGSMELTA
-275 LVVVLML
+275 LVIVLML

-310 LALLAVHPQVTDAA
+310 RELLALRPQVLDQ
-324 RTPDATRVNDAVGGL
+324 DTR
-339 GGGATPLPPDQ
+339 PPASAIQ
-350 NNRFTANPPIA
+350 
-361 NPLTA
+361 
-366 NPLTANPPI
+366 
-375 DPSITFEHVTFAY
+375 PSIAFEHVTFAY
-388 PGGRRAALEELSFRV
+388 PGGRRPALRGLAFQV

-433 TGRVTIGGRDLR
+433 AGRVTVGGHDLR
-445 ALSLHELRRLI
+445 DLSLHDLRRLI

-468 TIEENLRM
+468 TVQDNLRM
-476 GRPEASQAE
+476 GRPDATQAE
-485 LEAAARSA
+485 LEAAARDA
-493 NVHDAIAALP
+493 NVHDTIAALP
-503 QGYQTVVGERGVRLS
+503 QGYRTVVGERGVRLS
-518 GGQRQRIA
+518 GGQRQRVA

-553 AIQDAL
+553 AIQEAL

-586 LDEGRVAESGT
+586 LDDGHVAESGT
-597 HAALMAGDGVYRRLM
+597 HAALMARDGVYRRLM
-612 TGQAAGARDEIF
+612 AGQAGDRRDGGLGETAPERTEGGEALATTGG
-624 ADGGDEDVVGSNGD
+624 ADGEGPE
-638 ARAPRDTAAAGAPT
+638 APAI
-652 EEPPAVLRAA
+652 LRAA
-662 GPSWWEVGRI
+662 GPGWREVGRI
-672 LVGLAAGYHA
+672 LFGLASGYHA
-682 RLVVTFVLGVA
+682 RLVTTFGLGVA

-710 AVSRGEA
+710 AVSRGA
-717 TRGLLVA
+717 PTRALLVA
-724 LLIVAPLAGVLH
+724 LLIVAPAAGVLH
-736 WLESWFAH
+736 WLESWLAH

-768 YLASRRTGDLLG
+768 YLSARRTGDLLG

-812 TLATF
+812 TLALF
-817 GWPMALAVLPFL
+817 GWPMAVAVVPFL

-852 ASGELNAHAVDS
+852 AAGELNAHAVDS

-877 ARRGEALTD
+877 ARRGLALH
-886 RARAYADARMPF
+886 ARATAYALARMPF

-906 ALQEVATGLGGL
+906 ALQDVATGLGGL
-918 AVTMAGAALV
+918 AVTVAGAWLV
-928 AAGRLESA
+928 ASGRLEAA

-968 TRRVHAVHGEPV
+968 TRRVHAVHVEPV
-980 LIADGPGVARPR
+980 RIADGPGVTLPGPR
-992 ARREDAAAIALH
+992 RDDATTIALH
-1004 GVTFTYP
+1004 DVIFTYP
-1011 GRRQPALLD
+1011 GRRRPALAS

-1045 SLLLRFWDPNAGAI
+1045 SLLLRFWDPERGAI
-1059 TLGGHDLRQWTLE
+1059 TLAGHDLRGWALE
-1072 DLRRHIA
+1072 DLRGHIA

-1089 DTLGGNIRIAR
+1089 DTLGGNIRVAR
-1100 PEATEAEL
+1100 PDASPADL
-1108 AAAMEGAA
+1108 AAAIERAA
-1116 LLPLVRS
+1116 LGPLVAG
-1123 LPDGL
+1123 LPEGL
-1128 DTRVGERG
+1128 DTKVGERG
-1136 LQLSGGQ
+1136 MQLSGGQ

-1178 EALTSLARARTTIV
+1178 EALVSLARARTTIV

-1207 VLDEGRLIEQGR
+1207 VLDEGRVVEQGR

-1239 AAIAS
+1239 AAVAS

>member
-1 VYLNHRLWAFT
+1 LYLNRWLWAHT
-12 EGVRL
+12 RGVRL
-17 RIAGTTL
+17 RIAGATA

-59 VAGVAALVA
+59 VAGVAALIAV
-68 GRGLLE
+68 RGLLE
-74 YGRTMVAHHTAARVQ
+74 YGRAMVAHHTAARVQ
-89 WRLRGRIYE
+89 ARLRAAIYA

-109 QTRTGDVILSVVEG
+109 QARTGDVILSVVEG

-148 FAVVA
+148 FAIVA
-153 VIDLRLAAVFLAAAL
+153 AIDGPLALVFLAAAL
-168 GTFLLPTLWHRWD
+168 ATFLLPIVWHRWD
-181 SRHSLARSTAYAAY
+181 SRHSLARSKAYSAY
-195 GAEFL
+195 GADFL

-212 GQSQSRAQLLEE
+212 GQSGTRARLLEE
-224 RGRALFQA
+224 RGRALFHA
-232 TMWLLSTN
+232 TMWLLGTN
-240 TLARGISDVCIAMG
+240 TMARGISDVCIAVG
-254 AAVALAIGAHR
+254 AAAALALGAHR
-265 VQAGQMELTA
+265 VQAGSMELTA

-310 LALLAVHPQVTDAA
+310 LNLLALKPSVSDQAKPQDHALAPT
-324 RTPDATRVNDAVGGL
+324 L
-339 GGGATPLPPDQ
+339 
-350 NNRFTANPPIA
+350 
-361 NPLTA
+361 
-366 NPLTANPPI
+366 
-375 DPSITFEHVTFAY
+375 SFERVTFAY
-388 PGGRRAALEELSFRV
+388 PGGRRPALEDLSLSV

-410 VVGASGAGKSTIS
+410 IVGASGAGKSTIS
-423 RLLLRFADPT
+423 RLLLRFADPAA
-433 TGRVTIGGRDLR
+433 GRVTVGGHDLR
-445 ALSLHELRRLI
+445 ELSLHELRRQI

-468 TIEENLRM
+468 TIEDNLRM
-476 GRPEASQAE
+476 GRPEANQAE
-485 LEAAARSA
+485 LETAARTA
-493 NVHDAIAALP
+493 NIHEAIAALP
-503 QGYQTVVGERGVRLS
+503 QGYRTVVGERGVRLS

-526 IARALLRDAPILI
+526 IARALLRDAPILV

-553 AIQDAL
+553 TIQDAL

-571 AHRLSSIIGADRILV
+571 AHRLSSIVGADRILV

-597 HAALMAGDGVYRRLM
+597 HARLMAHDGVYRRLM
-612 TGQAAGARDEIF
+612 AAQAAGADGILDDGRDHR
-624 ADGGDEDVVGSNGD
+624 ADHG
-638 ARAPRDTAAAGAPT
+638 ARAAEEGDTAGVPA

-662 GPSWWEVGRI
+662 GPGWRQVGRI
-672 LVGLAAGYHA
+672 LFGLAAGYHG
-682 RLVVTFVLGVA
+682 RLVVTFLLGIA

-710 AVSRGEA
+710 AVSRAEP
-717 TRGLLVA
+717 TLLLLIGLL
-724 LLIVAPLAGVLH
+724 LVAPLAGVLH
-736 WLESWFAH
+736 WLESWLAH

-768 YLASRRTGDLLG
+768 YLSARRTGDLLG

-812 TLATF
+812 TLVVF

-829 AYAGLSPVLGRA
+829 AYAALSPVLGRA

-877 ARRGEALTD
+877 APRGAALAE
-886 RARAYADARMPF
+886 RALAYGAARMPF

-906 ALQEVATGLGGL
+906 SLQEVATGLGGL
-918 AVTMAGAALV
+918 AVTVVGASLV
-928 AAGRLESA
+928 TAGRLESA

-968 TRRVHAVHGEPV
+968 TRRVHAVHAEPV
-980 LIADGPGVARPR
+980 RIADGPGVALPGP
-992 ARREDAAAIALH
+992 RREEAAALALRD
-1004 GVTFTYP
+1004 VTFTYP
-1011 GRRQPALLD
+1011 GRARPALLD

-1037 GAGKTTIA
+1037 GAGKSTVA
-1045 SLLLRFWDPNAGAI
+1045 SLLLRFWDPARGGI
-1059 TLGGHDLRQWTLE
+1059 TLAGHDLREWSLE

-1089 DTLGGNIRIAR
+1089 DTLVGNIRIAR
-1100 PEATEAEL
+1100 PDATAVDVEAAIERASL
-1108 AAAMEGAA
+1108 G
-1116 LLPLVRS
+1116 PLVRS
-1123 LPDGL
+1123 LPEGL
-1128 DTRVGERG
+1128 QTQVGERG

-1150 RAFLRDAPVL
+1150 RAFLRDAPAL

-1178 EALTSLARARTTIV
+1178 EALVSLARARTTIV

-1207 VLDEGRLIEQGR
+1207 VLDEGRVIEQGR
-1219 HEDLLRRRGLYA
+1219 HEELLSRRGLYA

-1239 AAIAS
+1239 AAVAS

>member
-1 VYLNHRLWAFT
+1 VYLNPRLWAFT
-12 EGVRL
+12 RGVRL

-51 SLAHLAWP
+51 SLATLAGP
-59 VAGVAALVA
+59 IAGVAALITL
-68 GRGLLE
+68 RGLLE

-89 WRLRGRIYE
+89 RRLRGHLYE

-133 YLPQLFVSALTPFLI
+133 FLPQLFVSALTPFLI

-153 VIDLRLAAVFLAAAL
+153 TIDLPLAGVFFLAAIA
-168 GTFLLPTLWHRWD
+168 TFLMPTLWHRWD
-181 SRHSLARSTAYAAY
+181 SRHSLARSKSYSAY

-212 GQSQSRAQLLEE
+212 GQSQSRARLLEE

-240 TLARGISDVCIAMG
+240 TLARGISDVCIALG
-254 AAVALAIGAHR
+254 AAIALAIGASR
-265 VQAGQMELTA
+265 VQGGRMELTA

-282 GVEIFRPLRELRVVL
+282 GVEIFRPLRELRTVL
-297 HQGMLGLSAAQGI
+297 HQGMLGLSAAQSI
-310 LALLAVHPQVTDAA
+310 LALLALKPQVV
-324 RTPDATRVNDAVGGL
+324 DATQKNDA
-339 GGGATPLPPDQ
+339 DD
-350 NNRFTANPPIA
+350 RFTANPPIE
-361 NPLTA
+361 
-366 NPLTANPPI
+366 
-375 DPSITFEHVTFAY
+375 PSISFEGVTFSY
-388 PGGRRAALEELSFRV
+388 PGGRRAALEQLSFGV

-433 TGRVTIGGRDLR
+433 AGRVTIGGHDLR
-445 ALSLHELRRLI
+445 ELSLRDLRRLI

-476 GRPEASQAE
+476 GRPDASQAE
-485 LEAAARSA
+485 LETAARNA
-493 NVHDAIAALP
+493 NMHDAIVALP
-503 QGYQTVVGERGVRLS
+503 HGYQTVVGERGVRLS

-612 TGQAAGARDEIF
+612 AGQAVGGRDGLIGDGRAGLVAVET
-624 ADGGDEDVVGSNGD
+624 GD
-638 ARAPRDTAAAGAPT
+638 ARAPDDEAADAPT
-652 EEPPAVLRAA
+652 AEPAAILRAA
-662 GPSWWEVGRI
+662 GPGWWQVGRI
-672 LVGLAAGYHA
+672 LIAMAAGYHG

-710 AVSRGEA
+710 AVSRGEP
-717 TRGLLVA
+717 TGVWLLSLLV
-724 LLIVAPLAGVLH
+724 VAPLAGVLH
-736 WLESWFAH
+736 WLESWLAH

-763 ALGPA
+763 ELGPA

-829 AYAGLSPVLGRA
+829 AYAALSPVLGRG
-841 RIDRLSARARE
+841 RIDQLSARARE
-852 ASGELNAHAVDS
+852 ASGELNAHTVDS
-864 VQGLAEIVAFQQE
+864 VQGLGEIVAFQQE
-877 ARRGEALTD
+877 AQRGEALA
-886 RARAYADARMPF
+886 ARATAYAGARMPF

-906 ALQEVATGLGGL
+906 ALQDVATGLGGL
-918 AVTMAGAALV
+918 AVTLVGAWLV
-928 AAGRLESA
+928 AAGRLEGA

-980 LIADGPGVARPR
+980 RIADGPGIPGP
-992 ARREDAAAIALH
+992 RREQAAAIALH
-1004 GVTFTYP
+1004 NVTFTYP
-1011 GRRQPALLD
+1011 GRRRPALQD

-1028 ATVALVGPS
+1028 AMVALVGPS

-1045 SLLLRFWDPNAGAI
+1045 SLLLRFWDPDSGAI
-1059 TLGGHDLRQWTLE
+1059 TLGGHDLRHWRLE
-1072 DLRRHIA
+1072 GLRREIA

-1100 PEATEAEL
+1100 PEATAAEVT
-1108 AAAMEGAA
+1108 AAIERAS

-1123 LPDGL
+1123 LPEGL

-1150 RAFLRDAPVL
+1150 RAFLREAPVL

-1178 EALTSLARARTTIV
+1178 EALAGLTRSRTTIV

-1207 VLDEGRLIEQGR
+1207 VLDEGRVVEQGR

>member
-1 VYLNHRLWAFT
+1 VYIDGWLWAFT
-12 EGVRL
+12 RGVRL
-17 RIAGTTL
+17 RIAGATL
-24 AGLLAV
+24 AGLLSV
-30 LAGTARLALLGWVLG
+30 LVGTARLALLGWVLG
-45 RVLAGD
+45 RLLGGD
-51 SLAHLAWP
+51 SLGRLAWP

-68 GRGLLE
+68 LRGVLE
-74 YGRTMVAHHTAARVQ
+74 YGRAMVAHHTAARVQ
-89 WRLRGRIYE
+89 ARLRGTLYA

-109 QTRTGDVILSVVEG
+109 QARTGDVILSVVEG

-133 YLPQLFVSALTPFLI
+133 YLPQLFVSALTPLLI
-148 FAVVA
+148 FAIVA
-153 VIDLRLAAVFLAAAL
+153 AIDLPLAGVILAAAVA
-168 GTFLLPTLWHRWD
+168 TFLLPAFWHRWD
-181 SRHSLARSTAYAAY
+181 SRHSLARSQAYKAY

-212 GQSQSRAQLLEE
+212 GQSGARARLLEE
-224 RGRALFQA
+224 RGRSLFQA
-232 TMWLLSTN
+232 TMWLLGTN
-240 TLARGISDVCIAMG
+240 TMARGISDVCIALG
-254 AAVALAIGAHR
+254 AAVALALGAHR
-265 VQAGQMELTA
+265 VQAGSMELTA

-282 GVEIFRPLRELRVVL
+282 GVEIFRPLRELRTVL

-310 LALLAVHPQVTDAA
+310 RQLLAVKPQVLDIG
-324 RTPDATRVNDAVGGL
+324 TRESTTNSTTASGPSQAVGGL
-339 GGGATPLPPDQ
+339 GGGAAPLPPDQ
-350 NNRFTANPPIA
+350 DNRFTAAPPIQ
-361 NPLTA
+361 
-366 NPLTANPPI
+366 
-375 DPSITFEHVTFAY
+375 PSIAFEHVTFAY
-388 PGGRRAALEELSFRV
+388 PGGRGPALRELAFQV
-403 AAGERVG
+403 AAGERIG

-433 TGRVTIGGRDLR
+433 AGRVTVGGHDLR
-445 ALSLHELRRLI
+445 ELSLHDLRRLI

-468 TIEENLRM
+468 TVEDNLRM
-476 GRPEASQAE
+476 GRPDASQAE
-485 LEAAARSA
+485 LEAAARDA
-493 NVHDAIAALP
+493 NVHDTIVALP
-503 QGYQTVVGERGVRLS
+503 QGYRTVVGERGVRLS

-553 AIQDAL
+553 AIQEAL

-597 HAALMAGDGVYRRLM
+597 HATLMARDGVYRRLM
-612 TGQAAGARDEIF
+612 AGQA
-624 ADGGDEDVVGSNGD
+624 GGGRGGGLGD
-638 ARAPRDTAAAGAPT
+638 AASEEAESAAATAGDVGGGG
-652 EEPPAVLRAA
+652 EEAPAVLRAT
-662 GPSWWEVGRI
+662 GPGWREVGRI
-672 LVGLAAGYHA
+672 LFGLASGYHG

-710 AVSRGEA
+710 AVSRGEP
-717 TRGLLVA
+717 TRALLAA
-724 LLIVAPLAGVLH
+724 LLIVAPSAGVLH
-736 WLESWFAH
+736 WLESWLAH

-768 YLASRRTGDLLG
+768 YLSARRTGDLLG

-797 TPGLVAVLVPAVVLA
+797 TPGLVAVLVPAVVLG
-812 TLATF
+812 TLAVF
-817 GWPMALAVLPFL
+817 GWAMAAAVVPFL

-877 ARRGEALTD
+877 AHRGEALTARATAYA
-886 RARAYADARMPF
+886 RARIPF

-906 ALQEVATGLGGL
+906 ALQDVATGLGGL
-918 AVTMAGAALV
+918 AVTVVGAWLV
-928 AAGRLESA
+928 ASGRLEGA

-968 TRRVHAVHGEPV
+968 TRRVHAVHAEPV
-980 LIADGPGVARPR
+980 RIADGPGVALPGPR
-992 ARREDAAAIALH
+992 RDDAAAIALH
-1004 GVTFTYP
+1004 DVTFTYP
-1011 GRRQPALLD
+1011 GRRRPALAA

-1045 SLLLRFWDPNAGAI
+1045 SLLLRFWDPERGAI
-1059 TLGGHDLRQWTLE
+1059 TLGGHDLRAWALE

-1089 DTLGGNIRIAR
+1089 DTLAGNIRIAR
-1100 PEATEAEL
+1100 PDASGAEL
-1108 AAAMEGAA
+1108 AAAIERAA
-1116 LLPLVRS
+1116 LGLLVAGLPE
-1123 LPDGL
+1123 GL
-1128 DTRVGERG
+1128 DTKVGERG

-1172 NEQVVQ
+1172 NEQIVQ
-1178 EALTSLARARTTIV
+1178 EALVSLARARTTIV

-1207 VLDEGRLIEQGR
+1207 VLDEGRVIEQGR

-1239 AAIAS
+1239 AAVAS